1 MCDVYRN
8 DVTCDFVELA
18 ICMVNVLNSFFRPS
32 VIKQYNLKNTF

>member
-18 ICMVNVLNSFFRPS
+18 ICMVNVLNSFLDHQLS
-32 VIKQYNLKNTF
+32 NSII